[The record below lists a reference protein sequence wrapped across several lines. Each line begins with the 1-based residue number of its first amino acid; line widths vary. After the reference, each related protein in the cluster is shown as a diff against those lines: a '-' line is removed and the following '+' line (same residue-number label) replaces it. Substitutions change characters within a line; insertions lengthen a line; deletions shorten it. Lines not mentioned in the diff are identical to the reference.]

1 MSVEATFMRSKLGRR
16 ILWLFV
22 ICALTP
28 ISVFTAVSLWTVSHE
43 LREENR
49 EALRQVSHEEG
60 MGVYERLTFLEADL
74 KLIASGINVSTTPPS
89 LATALPEDLK
99 FRFQGLELRSANGAR
114 KILFGSVSSRLEMSP
129 AELAHLRSG
138 NTLIAT
144 RECGDS
150 APCAYIV
157 RQVNPGEPPRA
168 FLIGEILIPYLADAE
183 NLAPGKD
190 VCLLD
195 DAGRTLL
202 CSGPSPSFPSTI
214 AHSAS
219 GRFSWSRD
227 GKKYDADYWNLF
239 LKAAFLTDHWTI
251 VATEASENALLPL
264 VYFKKMFLLAVLL
277 SLLIVVFLALVQ
289 IRRNL
294 VPLGELQRGTR
305 QIAGGD
311 FAARVVIQSGD
322 EFDDLAQS
330 FNSMARRIEKQFN
343 ALTTGNAI
351 DRAVLSSW
359 DIQRIISA
367 LLAHL
372 HSIVNYKIACV
383 SLLEPGDPVSARNYL
398 ASPES
403 DCEKA
408 PQEVI
413 LSEPEIKGLLAHP
426 EINILPISDRCP
438 QFLSSLAS
446 RGMRFFLVAPVV
458 VAGRLSAI
466 ISLGHDESAV
476 WTEED
481 TFQVR
486 QIADQVGVALS
497 NAYLVADLQDLN
509 LGTLTALA
517 RAVDAKSPWTA
528 GHSERV
534 TAMALNIAREM
545 GLSQRELD
553 ILHRGG
559 LLHDVGKIGV
569 PGDILDKPGK
579 LTEGEL
585 SQIREHINIGQ
596 RILEPIASFA
606 ECMPVVLQHHEWFD
620 GSGYPRG
627 LAGEDISLHARI
639 FAVADCYDALISDR
653 PYRAGLPL
661 ERVLEILRQGTGKQ
675 FDPAVMEAFLRVMA
689 SEPKIAER
697 EPAATRILTTI

>member
-28 ISVFTAVSLWTVSHE
+28 ISVFTGVSLWTVSHE

-74 KLIASGINVSTTPPS
+74 KLIASGINVSTTPAS
-89 LATALPEDLK
+89 SVAGLPADLK

-114 KILFGSVSSRLEMSP
+114 KMLFGSVSSRLEMSP
-129 AELAHLRSG
+129 EELAYLGAG

-157 RQVNPGEPPRA
+157 RQVNPGEPRA
-168 FLIGEILIPYLADAE
+168 FLIGEILIPYLADTE

-195 DAGRTLL
+195 DVGRTLL

-214 AHSAS
+214 EQSAS
-219 GRFSWSRD
+219 GRFSWTQD
-227 GKKYDADYWNLF
+227 GKKYDADYWNVF

-251 VATEASENALLPL
+251 VATEAGENALLPL
-264 VYFKKMFLLAVLL
+264 VYFKKMFLLAVVL

-311 FAARVVIQSGD
+311 FAARVTIQSGD

-330 FNSMARRIEKQFN
+330 FNSMARRIQKQFN

-383 SLLEPGDPVSARNYL
+383 SLLEPGDPASAHNYL

-403 DCEKA
+403 NSEKA
-408 PQEVI
+408 PQDVI
-413 LSEPEIKGLLAHP
+413 LSEEEIKGLLAHP

-446 RGMRFFLVAPVV
+446 RGMRFFLVAPIV

-466 ISLGHDESAV
+466 ISLGHDEGAI

-486 QIADQVGVALS
+486 QIADQVAVALS

-534 TAMALNIAREM
+534 TDMALTIAREM

-569 PGDILDKPGK
+569 PGEILDKPGK

-585 SQIREHINIGQ
+585 SQIREHVNIGQ

-627 LAGEDISLHARI
+627 LAGEEISLYARI
-639 FAVADCYDALISDR
+639 FAVADCYDALVSDR
-653 PYRAGLPL
+653 PYRTGMPL
-661 ERVLEILRQGTGKQ
+661 ERVLEILREGTGKQ
-675 FDPAVMEAFLRVMA
+675 FDPTVIDAFLRVMA
-689 SEPKIAER
+689 R
-697 EPAATRILTTI
+697 EPNIGERDPAVAKALTTV